1 MCKIA
6 HTNANVNN
14 TNNINTV
21 SPTDNAVSLK
31 DNDVDEN
38 IVYGCA
44 DDPNMPNLE
53 EIVFSDEDVGA
64 EVDMTN
70 LDTNNPVSPIL
81 TTRIHKDH
89 PVEQIIGDIH
99 SAPQTRR
106 MTKNVTNYEPKK
118 GYTQEEEIDYDEM
131 DVKSAFLYGKIEEEV
146 YVCQPLGYED
156 LELPNRVYKVEKASY
171 GLHQAPRAWKEMF
184 TEFEKMMHKKFQM
197 SYMGELTFFLGLQVT
212 QKDDGIFISQYKYVD
227 EILKKFSF
235 STVKTTSMPI
245 ETSKPLMKDGYAEDV
260 DVYLYRS
267 MTGSLMYLTSSR
279 PDIMFDICACARFQ
293 VTPKVSHLYDVK
305 RIFRYLK
312 GQPKLGLWYP
322 KDSPF
327 TLETY
332 IDNDY
337 AGASL
342 DRKSTTGEKSAE
354 NADFAKIVDFLN
366 VNPIRKTKRNATEIS
381 QSSGPTTIVADETV
395 YEERGYRVERTVT
408 TAASL
413 DAEPD
418 SGTIDRTQST
428 TIPNEPIPQ
437 GTGLGFRNYSS
448 KEESQEVGK
457 EEKVKNSTTHEE
469 IQRRYGRDTK
479 INTASTSITT
489 TSINITTAKPV
500 TTVSAPV
507 TTAGVSVST
516 AEPSTP
522 PTTTVNEDEDLTIAQ
537 IPYEN
542 EKG

>member
-437 GTGLGFRNYSS
+437 GTGLGGSPR
-448 KEESQEVGK
+448 
-457 EEKVKNSTTHEE
+457 H
-469 IQRRYGRDTK
+469 
-479 INTASTSITT
+479 
-489 TSINITTAKPV
+489 
-500 TTVSAPV
+500 
-507 TTAGVSVST
+507 
-516 AEPSTP
+516 
-522 PTTTVNEDEDLTIAQ
+522 
-537 IPYEN
+537 
-542 EKG
+542 